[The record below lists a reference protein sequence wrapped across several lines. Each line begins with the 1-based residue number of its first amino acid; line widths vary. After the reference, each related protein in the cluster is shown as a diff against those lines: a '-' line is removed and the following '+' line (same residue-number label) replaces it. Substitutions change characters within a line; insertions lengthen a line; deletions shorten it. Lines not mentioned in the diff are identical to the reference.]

1 MSKYHKLSAH
11 LSALRHEEWTASFAD
26 IERILGFSLPASAG
40 RYPAWWSNQ
49 TGIGHTQ
56 SASWQAV
63 GWRTRDVTLT
73 KRHVTF
79 VREKPTHDGLQSS
92 PGSLSSNRGG
102 LTIAEAKAG
111 LSTYYAVPPENVEIL
126 IKG

>member
-1 MSKYHKLSAH
+1 MSKYHNLSAH
-11 LSALRHEEWTASFAD
+11 LSALGSEEWSASFAD

-63 GWRTRDVTLT
+63 GWRTRDVALA
-73 KRHVTF
+73 KRRVTF
-79 VREKPTHDGLQSS
+79 VREKQVRDGQQSS
-92 PGSLSSNRGG
+92 PESSSSSRGG